1 MAQFNIIEEEEQKE
15 KLLQELYEL
24 TDKYNKFV
32 MQMDKKFD
40 SVISRME
47 CLHESENIC

>member
-24 TDKYNKFV
+24 TDEYNKFV
-32 MQMDKKFD
+32 IQMDRKFD
-40 SVISRME
+40 SVISRM
-47 CLHESENIC
+47 

>member
-15 KLLQELYEL
+15 RLLQELYEL
-24 TDKYNKFV
+24 TDEYNKYV
-32 MQMDKKFD
+32 IKMDKKFD

-47 CLHESENIC
+47 CIHESTNIC